1 MGGCRRAVSRRSN
14 EEDEDGEEDGEED
27 EEDEEYDIEGCRRVS
42 MEGVEGGKVDD
53 RYNAREF
60 SSVVDL
66 SWYRS
71 TTSFLC
77 NVTLMAG
84 QSMACTKAKK
94 ALNGW

>member
-1 MGGCRRAVSRRSN
+1 MGGCRRVVSRRSN

-27 EEDEEYDIEGCRRVS
+27 EENEEYDIEGCRRVS

-60 SSVVDL
+60 SVVDL

-71 TTSFLC
+71 TTSLLC
-77 NVTLMAG
+77 NVTLMAE
-84 QSMACTKAKK
+84 QTMARTKAKK